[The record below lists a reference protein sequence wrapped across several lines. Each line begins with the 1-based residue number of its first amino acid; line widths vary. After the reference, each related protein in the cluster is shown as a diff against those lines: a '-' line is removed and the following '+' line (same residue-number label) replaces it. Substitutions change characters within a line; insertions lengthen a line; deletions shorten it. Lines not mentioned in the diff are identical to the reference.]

1 MIFCAKLVSSV
12 LILKKINK
20 NKKVL
25 RFVQNLKIE
34 NNMKDKIVNK
44 ILKEEEARQKSS
56 ITLIASENYVSKD
69 VDIAVGSKLGNKY
82 SEGYPTKR
90 YYKGQVNA
98 DKIELLAQERALKVF
113 GLSPKTWAVNVQPL
127 SGSPMNTA
135 VYFALLNPGDKIMGM
150 ALTAGG
156 HLTHGHKVSFSGKY
170 FKAIQF
176 GVDPV
181 TEAIDYDAV
190 EKLAIENKPQIIVA
204 GFTAYP
210 RKVDWK
216 RFRQIAD
223 KVGAY
228 LLVDMSHIAG
238 LIAGKAY
245 PSPFPY
251 ADIVTTTTHKTLR
264 GPRGAMIFS
273 KRSQRPPE
281 VKELPDPRASLPEK
295 IDKAVFPG
303 LQGGPHMNNI
313 AGIAVAMGE
322 ALNPRF
328 KSYAEQVIKNAQ
340 AMAKTFSKLGYH
352 VVSGGTDSHLLLVDV
367 WMDGK
372 GLTGEQAATV
382 LENNKIVVNKNTVP
396 GEKRSAF
403 DPSGLRLG
411 SAAETTRGWKEK
423 DFIKCVEKMDKIL
436 KAEVLRLN
444 KIKK

>member
-1 MIFCAKLVSSV
+1 
-12 LILKKINK
+12 
-20 NKKVL
+20 
-25 RFVQNLKIE
+25 
-34 NNMKDKIVNK
+34 MKDKQVAK
-44 ILKEEEARQKSS
+44 ILKEEEVRQKKM

-69 VDIAVGSKLGNKY
+69 VEIAMASKLGNKY
-82 SEGYPTKR
+82 SEGYPGKR

-98 DKIELLAQERALKVF
+98 DKIEVLAQERALKLF
-113 GLSPKTWAVNVQPL
+113 GLNKKDWAVNVQAL

-135 VYFALLNPGDKIMGM
+135 VYFALLSPGDTILGM
-150 ALTAGG
+150 SLTAGG
-156 HLTHGHKVSFSGKY
+156 HLTHGHKVSLSGKY
-170 FKAIQF
+170 FKSVQF

-181 TEAIDYDAV
+181 TESINYDHV
-190 EKLAIENKPQIIVA
+190 EKLAEEHKPKIIVA

-216 RFRQIAD
+216 KFREIAD

-238 LIAGKAY
+238 LVAGKAY

-251 ADIVTTTTHKTLR
+251 ADVVTTTTHKTLR

-273 KRSQRPPE
+273 KKKYIHQNQKDLLLNE
-281 VKELPDPRASLPEK
+281 A

-313 AGIAVAMGE
+313 AGIAVALGE
-322 ALNPRF
+322 DMNPKF
-328 KSYAEQVIKNAQ
+328 KNYAKQVIKNAQ
-340 AMAKTFSKLGYH
+340 AMAKTFQKLGYK
-352 VVSGGTDSHLLLVDV
+352 VVSGGTDSHLILVDV
-367 WMDGK
+367 WNDGN

-382 LENNKIVVNKNTVP
+382 LEKNGIVVNKNTVP
-396 GEKRSAF
+396 GEKRTPF

-436 KAEVLRLN
+436 KEEYKRIN
-444 KIKK
+444 K

>member
-1 MIFCAKLVSSV
+1 M
-12 LILKKINK
+12 
-20 NKKVL
+20 
-25 RFVQNLKIE
+25 
-34 NNMKDKIVNK
+34 MKDKQVNK
-44 ILKEEEARQKSS
+44 ILKDEEARQKKS

-82 SEGYPTKR
+82 SEGYPGKR
-90 YYKGQVNA
+90 YYKGQINA
-98 DKIELLAQERALKVF
+98 DKIEILAQERALKVF
-113 GLSPKTWAVNVQPL
+113 GLNNKSWAVNVQAL

-150 ALTAGG
+150 ALSAGG

-170 FKAIQF
+170 FTAIQF
-176 GVDPV
+176 GVDEK
-181 TEAIDYDAV
+181 TEAIDYAAV

-216 RFRQIAD
+216 KFREIAD

-228 LLVDMSHIAG
+228 LLVDMSHISG
-238 LIAGKAY
+238 LVAGKAY

-273 KRSQRPPE
+273 KIDER
-281 VKELPDPRASLPEK
+281 KINEK

-313 AGIAVAMGE
+313 AGIAVALGE
-322 ALNPRF
+322 AMNPKF
-328 KSYAEQVIKNAQ
+328 KNYAAQVIKNAQ
-340 AMAKTFSKLGYH
+340 VMAKTFTKLGYK

-382 LENNKIVVNKNTVP
+382 LEANGIVVNKNTVP
-396 GEKRSAF
+396 GDKRGPF

-411 SAAETTRGWKEK
+411 SSAETTRGWKEK
-423 DFIKCVEKMDKIL
+423 QFIKCVEKMDKIL
-436 KAEVLRLN
+436 KAEVVRLS
-444 KIKK
+444 KLQTKK

>member
-1 MIFCAKLVSSV
+1 
-12 LILKKINK
+12 
-20 NKKVL
+20 
-25 RFVQNLKIE
+25 
-34 NNMKDKIVNK
+34 MKDKIVAK
-44 ILKEEEARQKSS
+44 ILKEEEIRQKKC

-82 SEGYPTKR
+82 SEGYPGKR
-90 YYKGQVNA
+90 YYRGQQNA

-113 GLSPKTWAVNVQPL
+113 GLKKSEWAVNVQAL

-135 VYFALLNPGDKIMGM
+135 VYFALLNPGDTIMGM
-150 ALTAGG
+150 VLSAGG
-156 HLTHGHKVSFSGKY
+156 HLTHGHKVSLSGKY
-170 FKAIQF
+170 FKSVQF
-176 GVDPV
+176 GVDPN
-181 TEAIDYDAV
+181 TESIDYENL
-190 EKLAIENKPQIIVA
+190 EKLAVENKPKIIVA

-216 RFRQIAD
+216 KFREIAD

-228 LLVDMSHIAG
+228 LMVDMSHIAG
-238 LIAGKAY
+238 LVAGKAY

-273 KRSQRPPE
+273 KKKYIHQNQKDVLLNE
-281 VKELPDPRASLPEK
+281 A

-313 AGIAVAMGE
+313 AGIAVALGE
-322 ALNPRF
+322 ALNPKF
-328 KSYAEQVIKNAQ
+328 KDYAKQVIKNAQ
-340 AMAKTFSKLGYH
+340 AMAKEFQKLGYK

-367 WMDGK
+367 WMNGN
-372 GLTGEQAATV
+372 GLTGEEAATV
-382 LENNKIVVNKNTVP
+382 LEKNGIVVNKNTVP
-396 GEKRSAF
+396 GEKRTPF

-423 DFIKCVEKMDKIL
+423 DFIKCVQKMDAIL
-436 KAEVLRLN
+436 KKEKERLS

>member
-1 MIFCAKLVSSV
+1 MK
-12 LILKKINK
+12 
-20 NKKVL
+20 
-25 RFVQNLKIE
+25 
-34 NNMKDKIVNK
+34 NNMKDKVVEK
-44 ILKEEEARQKSS
+44 ILKAEEERQKKS

-69 VDIAVGSKLGNKY
+69 VDVAVGSKLGNKY
-82 SEGYPTKR
+82 SEGYPGRR
-90 YYKGQVNA
+90 YYKGQENA

-113 GLSPKTWAVNVQPL
+113 GLKKTDWSVNVQAL

-135 VYFALLNPGDKIMGM
+135 VYFALLNPQDKIMGM

-170 FKAIQF
+170 FTAIQF
-176 GVDPV
+176 GVDPI
-181 TEAIDYDAV
+181 TEAINYDEV
-190 EKLAIENKPQIIVA
+190 ERIATENKPQIIVA

-216 RFRQIAD
+216 RFREIAD

-228 LLVDMSHIAG
+228 LLVDMSHVAG

-245 PSPFPY
+245 PSPFPF

-273 KRSQRPPE
+273 KIDDR
-281 VKELPDPRASLPEK
+281 KLGEK

-313 AGIAVAMGE
+313 AGIAVALGE
-322 ALNPRF
+322 ALDPKF
-328 KSYAEQVIKNAQ
+328 KNYAKQVVKNAQ
-340 AMAKTFSKLGYH
+340 IMAKTFQKLGYK

-382 LENNKIVVNKNTVP
+382 LEANGIVVNKNTVP
-396 GEKRSAF
+396 GEKRSPF

-423 DFIKCVEKMDKIL
+423 QFIKCVEKMDKIL
-436 KAEVLRLN
+436 KAEALRLS
-444 KIKK
+444 KVSK

>member
-1 MIFCAKLVSSV
+1 
-12 LILKKINK
+12 
-20 NKKVL
+20 
-25 RFVQNLKIE
+25 
-34 NNMKDKIVNK
+34 MKDKIVDK
-44 ILKEEEARQKSS
+44 ILKAEEARQKKC

-69 VDIAVGSKLGNKY
+69 VDVAVGSKLGNKY
-82 SEGYPTKR
+82 SEGYPGKR
-90 YYKGQVNA
+90 YYKGQENS

-113 GLSPKTWAVNVQPL
+113 GLNKKEWAVNVQAL

-150 ALTAGG
+150 ALSAGG

-170 FKAIQF
+170 FNAIQF

-181 TEAIDYDAV
+181 TEAIDYDTV
-190 EKLAIENKPQIIVA
+190 EKMAVENKPKIIVA

-210 RKVDWK
+210 RKIDWK
-216 RFRQIAD
+216 RFREIAD

-238 LIAGKAY
+238 LVAGKAY
-245 PSPFPY
+245 TSPFPF

-273 KRSQRPPE
+273 KIKYIHQNQKDVLLNE
-281 VKELPDPRASLPEK
+281 A

-313 AGIAVAMGE
+313 AGIAVALGE
-322 ALNPRF
+322 ALNPKF
-328 KSYAEQVIKNAQ
+328 KVYAKQVIKNAQ
-340 AMAKTFSKLGYH
+340 AMAKTFQKLGYR

-382 LENNKIVVNKNTVP
+382 LEKNGIVVNKNTVP
-396 GEKRSAF
+396 GEKRTPF

-423 DFIKCVEKMDKIL
+423 QFIKCVEKMDAIL
-436 KAEVLRLN
+436 KAEVIRLS
-444 KIKK
+444 KVKK

>member
-1 MIFCAKLVSSV
+1 
-12 LILKKINK
+12 
-20 NKKVL
+20 
-25 RFVQNLKIE
+25 
-34 NNMKDKIVNK
+34 MKDKQVK
-44 ILKEEEARQKSS
+44 KLMEAEAARQKKM
-56 ITLIASENYVSKD
+56 ITLIASENYTSDD
-69 VDIAVGSKLGNKY
+69 VDKAVGSKFANKY
-82 SEGYPTKR
+82 SEGYPGKR
-90 YYKGQVNA
+90 YYKGQVNT
-98 DKIELLAQERALKVF
+98 DQIETLAQERALKLF
-113 GLSPKTWAVNVQPL
+113 GLSKKNWAVNVQAL

-135 VYFALLNPGDKIMGM
+135 VYFALLNPGDTIMGM

-156 HLTHGHKVSFSGKY
+156 HLTHGHKVSLSGKY
-170 FKAIQF
+170 FNSVQF
-176 GVDPV
+176 GVDAK
-181 TEAIDYDAV
+181 TESIDYAEV
-190 EKLAIENKPQIIVA
+190 EKIAQENKPKIIVA

-216 RFRQIAD
+216 KFREIAD

-238 LIAGKAY
+238 LVAGKAY
-245 PSPFPY
+245 PAPFAY

-273 KRSQRPPE
+273 KVDDR
-281 VKELPDPRASLPEK
+281 KLNEK

-313 AGIAVAMGE
+313 AGIAVALGE
-322 ALNPRF
+322 AQSPKF
-328 KSYAEQVIKNAQ
+328 KTYAKQVIKNAQ
-340 AMAKTFSKLGYH
+340 TMAKTFQKLGYH

-382 LENNKIVVNKNTVP
+382 LEQNGIVVNKNTVP
-396 GEKRSAF
+396 GEKRTPF

-423 DFIKCVEKMDKIL
+423 DFIKCAQKMDAIL
-436 KAEVLRLN
+436 KKEVVRLN
-444 KIKK
+444 KTKK

>member
-1 MIFCAKLVSSV
+1 MEGQ
-12 LILKKINK
+12 
-20 NKKVL
+20 
-25 RFVQNLKIE
+25 VQI
-34 NNMKDKIVNK
+34 NMKDKIVAK
-44 ILKEEEARQKSS
+44 ILKEEEIRQKKC

-82 SEGYPTKR
+82 SEGYPGKR
-90 YYKGQVNA
+90 YYRGQQNA

-113 GLSPKTWAVNVQPL
+113 GLKKSEWAVNVQAL

-135 VYFALLNPGDKIMGM
+135 VYFALLNPGDTIMGM
-150 ALTAGG
+150 VLSAGG
-156 HLTHGHKVSFSGKY
+156 HLTHGHKVSLSGKY
-170 FKAIQF
+170 FKSVQF
-176 GVDPV
+176 GVDPN
-181 TEAIDYDAV
+181 TESIDYENL
-190 EKLAIENKPQIIVA
+190 EKLAVENKPKIIVA

-216 RFRQIAD
+216 KFREIAD

-228 LLVDMSHIAG
+228 LMVDMSHIAG
-238 LIAGKAY
+238 LVAGKAY

-273 KRSQRPPE
+273 KKKYIHQNQKDVLLNE
-281 VKELPDPRASLPEK
+281 A

-313 AGIAVAMGE
+313 AGIAVALGE
-322 ALNPRF
+322 ALNPKF
-328 KSYAEQVIKNAQ
+328 KDYAKQVIKNAQ
-340 AMAKTFSKLGYH
+340 AMAKEFQKLGYK

-367 WMDGK
+367 WMNGN
-372 GLTGEQAATV
+372 GLTGEEAATV
-382 LENNKIVVNKNTVP
+382 LEKNGIVVNKNTVP
-396 GEKRSAF
+396 GEKRTPF

-423 DFIKCVEKMDKIL
+423 DFIKCVQKMDAIL
-436 KAEVLRLN
+436 KKEKERLS

>member
-1 MIFCAKLVSSV
+1 M
-12 LILKKINK
+12 
-20 NKKVL
+20 
-25 RFVQNLKIE
+25 
-34 NNMKDKIVNK
+34 
-44 ILKEEEARQKSS
+44 
-56 ITLIASENYVSKD
+56 ITLIASENYTSDD
-69 VDIAVGSKLGNKY
+69 VDKAVGSKFANKY
-82 SEGYPTKR
+82 SEGYPGKR
-90 YYKGQVNA
+90 YYKGQVNT
-98 DKIELLAQERALKVF
+98 DQIETLAQERALKLF
-113 GLSPKTWAVNVQPL
+113 GLSKKNWAVNVQAL

-135 VYFALLNPGDKIMGM
+135 VYFALLNPGDTIMGM

-156 HLTHGHKVSFSGKY
+156 HLTHGHKVSLSGKY
-170 FKAIQF
+170 FNSVQF
-176 GVDPV
+176 GVDAK
-181 TEAIDYDAV
+181 TESIDYAEV
-190 EKLAIENKPQIIVA
+190 EKIAQENKPKIIVA

-216 RFRQIAD
+216 KFREIAD

-238 LIAGKAY
+238 LVAGKAY
-245 PSPFPY
+245 PAPFAY

-273 KRSQRPPE
+273 RVDDRK
-281 VKELPDPRASLPEK
+281 LNEK

-313 AGIAVAMGE
+313 AGIAVALGE
-322 ALNPRF
+322 AQSPKF
-328 KSYAEQVIKNAQ
+328 KTYAKQVIKNAQ
-340 AMAKTFSKLGYH
+340 TMAKTFQKLGYH

-382 LENNKIVVNKNTVP
+382 LEQNGIVVNKNTVP
-396 GEKRSAF
+396 GEKRTPF

-423 DFIKCVEKMDKIL
+423 DFIKCAQKMDAIL
-436 KAEVLRLN
+436 KKEVVRLN
-444 KIKK
+444 KTKK